1 MQKKR
6 FESFDVIGVITS
18 CFPEKFGV
26 PRQSGLAPAARA
38 TLELQPPYN
47 RVEMVQGLEE
57 FSHIWIQFIFHHSVA
72 EGWKT
77 TVRPPRLGGRERRGV
92 LATRSPHRPN
102 HLGLSVVR
110 LHEISTAAGTV
121 VLQLGG
127 VDLLDGTPVIDIKP
141 YVPYCDCPEGA
152 SDGWLE
158 EDFPLVQI
166 DFLPDPAA
174 FCQAYESKTKRHL
187 AALIQQVLQLDPR
200 PASQRGKRSAFGMM
214 LWDVNIRWLVD
225 GNVYTVTA
233 CELAGVPRN
242 K

>member
-1 MQKKR
+1 MQKKQ
-6 FESFDVIGVITS
+6 FEAFDVIGVITS

-38 TLELQPPYN
+38 KLELHPPYN

-57 FSHIWIQFIFHHSVA
+57 FSHIWIQFVFHQSVA

-77 TVRPPRLGGRERRGV
+77 TVRPPRLGGRKSRGV

-110 LHEISTAAGTV
+110 LQGISTAAGTV

-141 YVPYCDCPEGA
+141 YVPYCDCPAGA
-152 SDGWLE
+152 SDGWLQ
-158 EDFPLVQI
+158 EDFPVVQI

-174 FCQAYESKTKRHL
+174 FCQDYESKTKRHL
-187 AALIQQVLQLDPR
+187 TALIQQVLQLDPR
-200 PASQRGKRSAFGMM
+200 PASQRGRRSVFGMI
-214 LWDVNIRWLVD
+214 LWDVNIRWFVD

-233 CELAGVPRN
+233 CELAEVPIN

>member
-1 MQKKR
+1 MQKTG
-6 FESFDVIGVITS
+6 FEAFTVIGIVTS

-26 PRQSGLAPAARA
+26 PRQSGLAPDARA
-38 TLELQPPYN
+38 ELVLQPPYN
-47 RVEMVQGLEE
+47 RVEMVQGLEK
-57 FSHIWIQFIFHHSVA
+57 FSHIWVQFIFHHSVA

-110 LHEISTAAGTV
+110 LHGISTKAGKV
-121 VLQLGG
+121 VLRLGG

-141 YVPYCDCPEGA
+141 YIPYCDCPAGA
-152 SDGWLE
+152 TNGWLE
-158 EDFPLVQI
+158 EDFPSVQI

-174 FCQAYESKTKRHL
+174 FCHNYEANTGRNL

-200 PASQRGKRSAFGMM
+200 PASQRGRRSAFGMM
-214 LWDVNIRWLVD
+214 LWDVNVRWLVD

-233 CELAGVPRN
+233 CEFVEAL
-242 K
+242 KKK